1 MVKRKAN
8 SLRFNFLL
16 KLLKAEDNDED
27 RERRGYAM
35 AICLLRFGSVRKREK
50 GGERSLYV
58 RACVCVR
65 VVCLFSQLL
74 GLPSPH

>member
-1 MVKRKAN
+1 MVKIKAN

-16 KLLKAEDNDED
+16 KLLKAEDNGED

-35 AICLLRFGSVRKREK
+35 AICLLRFGSERKRE
-50 GGERSLYV
+50 GDV
-58 RACVCVR
+58 RACVCVCMCVR